1 MIEKNLKTRNKFI
14 NKLHIKIEDLNN
26 NVSLLSKLDK
36 KIFKN
41 IINQKGGTNIIQS
54 INIRDMFI
62 NKLFIKIED
71 LKNNFTLLSKVDKTI
86 FKNIINQ
93 KGGTSIIDNIN
104 DAFLYVVKMKNNIST
119 YNNDILKLTEIDK
132 DLNEKVKNISTF
144 LNILVNYFG
153 NPYKKSN
160 RYNEIDKDD
169 LVILNQLMETRNVS
183 EFLGNPEN
191 KIFIDKIGIDLLNK
205 FFQDSDKTEAISQ
218 STSPSISRVTSTTT
232 TPSISPLTTPR
243 TPSISRVT
251 TPSIS
256 PLTSTTSTPR
266 TILNAPT
273 NVIAIA
279 GDMEATV
286 RWTPP
291 ADNGGSEII
300 SYTVTSNPENK
311 IEIVNGSTT
320 TAIVS
325 GLTNDTDYTFTVLA
339 TNAAKNL
346 SPSIASMPITPK
358 AKYPIEIN
366 NGMIITTKIIHYP
379 QVKNTD
385 IVKKRNYDFLHYIYK
400 KNPDFYNEYFYKEY
414 IKNSKK
420 KPQQTLKELL
430 RTDSNYRKNNE
441 LKQKLLLSINYTFYK
456 EYYNTLDSENIITEL
471 ENDNLIKLLNS
482 IFMFIFN
489 KYIELYVKLYQEYT
503 KTPINMAKLTGAYK
517 LYIIFKYNYLYLDDT
532 NLINEIMKIKKAEA
546 KAKADALTPA
556 DPVAVAKADTTK
568 ALPIS
573 YNQDFFKILKK
584 EILNQMSYRRDIII
598 EETNLNKIKYN
609 SPFILPQYIKKYTD
623 QEKLIG
629 QINKSFISSHLSLT
643 DDELSFYNKK
653 IFHFL

>member
-1 MIEKNLKTRNKFI
+1 
-14 NKLHIKIEDLNN
+14 
-26 NVSLLSKLDK
+26 
-36 KIFKN
+36 
-41 IINQKGGTNIIQS
+41 
-54 INIRDMFI
+54 
-62 NKLFIKIED
+62 
-71 LKNNFTLLSKVDKTI
+71 
-86 FKNIINQ
+86 
-93 KGGTSIIDNIN
+93 
-104 DAFLYVVKMKNNIST
+104 
-119 YNNDILKLTEIDK
+119 
-132 DLNEKVKNISTF
+132 
-144 LNILVNYFG
+144 
-153 NPYKKSN
+153 
-160 RYNEIDKDD
+160 
-169 LVILNQLMETRNVS
+169 
-183 EFLGNPEN
+183 
-191 KIFIDKIGIDLLNK
+191 
-205 FFQDSDKTEAISQ
+205 
-218 STSPSISRVTSTTT
+218 
-232 TPSISPLTTPR
+232 
-243 TPSISRVT
+243 
-251 TPSIS
+251 
-256 PLTSTTSTPR
+256 
-266 TILNAPT
+266 
-273 NVIAIA
+273 
-279 GDMEATV
+279 MEATV

-291 ADNGGSEII
+291 VDNGGSEIT
-300 SYTVTSNPENK
+300 SYIIFTSSEGVTTETP
-311 IEIVNGSTT
+311 IYDGSITEAT
-320 TAIVS
+320 IK
-325 GLTNDTDYTFTVLA
+325 GLKNDTDYTFTVLA

-414 IKNSKK
+414 IKNFKK

-456 EYYNTLDSENIITEL
+456 EYYNTVDSENIITEL

-503 KTPINMAKLTGAYK
+503 KTPINMAELTRAYK
-517 LYIIFKYNYLYLDDT
+517 LYIIFKYNYLYLDTLDDT
-532 NLINEIMKIKKAEA
+532 KLINEIKEIKKAEA

-653 IFHFL
+653 IFPFL